1 MEDKYNSDDK
11 ITLVQDTPI
20 TSLGSE
26 INVENTNNDI
36 GNNMPSDVTDR
47 NQIETRK
54 NTLDNDDVKAPGNN
68 EFSFAEPVDNLDKT
82 EVLDV
87 VPSEPVVLSND
98 VNTTGVDTNTVEVG
112 SNMNVPMQYLENQSN
127 NIVSDAPQVT
137 EEPAFSFDAPANV
150 VDTLNNDSVANPSN
164 LNTTMEN
171 QNNEDSIDTSNV
183 STPVDSE
190 NSPTTLED
198 VPSTNIEVNQNTQDN
213 STVEPQSITEVP
225 ENNEV
230 KEENNND
237 IVITSGN
244 EEKTEN
250 KEIPENTKQEN
261 TPVPEK
267 KKKNK
272 SDVVITLIAVLLV
285 ILGIAGLLYYF
296 VFSKNTKSAIEL
308 GINTLSSKIYEINN
322 NLHLNDLSKSIGSLT
337 SGDNGYTNLKSG
349 TYELKVDTNL
359 EDFKDFT
366 NYTYHFTYLNGESP
380 KYNLKVVDNFFKNNI
395 VNIDALSKDNKTYI
409 RFNGV
414 DPSTYVT
421 ESDSNEIDV
430 NNKID
435 INTDELSNFDIEDFV
450 KTLTTSFK
458 KNLKNAKVTKSTES
472 IMIND
477 VTYDTKKESLILTPT
492 LLQNILN
499 DVMDSNEN
507 YRDLLED
514 ITFSD
519 NVVIDFYVDKKTDN
533 PIKIGYV
540 NNDYDCDILFIND
553 SLSLS
558 LTSNVD
564 SSKVEMSVKTNSNS
578 ANMSMIVTSS
588 LININ
593 LTADYSDLGTS
604 MNSNIAVSLDN
615 DEDTSNI
622 SLSIKGD
629 YQNLESIE
637 DIDISNPK
645 DLSEFNIENYRF
657 SFIGTPFY
665 NMFF

>member
-26 INVENTNNDI
+26 INVESTNNDI

-47 NQIETRK
+47 NQIETRE

-68 EFSFAEPVDNLDKT
+68 EFSFAESVDNLDKT

-87 VPSEPVVLSND
+87 VPSEQVVLNND
-98 VNTTGVDTNTVEVG
+98 VNTTGVDARPVEDI
-112 SNMNVPMQYLENQSN
+112 SNVDVPAQNIDNQSN
-127 NIVSDAPQVT
+127 NVVSDTPQVT
-137 EEPAFSFDAPANV
+137 GEPAFSFDAPVNV
-150 VDTLNNDSVANPSN
+150 GDTSNNDVVAISSDHNIKNSV
-164 LNTTMEN
+164 
-171 QNNEDSIDTSNV
+171 DTSNV
-183 STPVDSE
+183 STPADSE
-190 NSPTTLED
+190 NSPTTLGY

-213 STVEPQSITEVP
+213 LQVEPQSVTEVS

-250 KEIPENTKQEN
+250 KKISENTKQEN

-272 SDVVITLIAVLLV
+272 SDIVITLIAVLLV

-349 TYELKVDTNL
+349 SYELKVDTNL
-359 EDFKDFT
+359 ENFKDFT
-366 NYTYHFTYLNGESP
+366 NYTYHFTYLNGENP

-421 ESDSNEIDV
+421 NNNMGND
-430 NNKID
+430 NKID
-435 INTDELSNFDIEDFV
+435 INTDDLSDFDIEEFV

-458 KNLKNAKVTKSTES
+458 KNLKNAKVTKGTES
-472 IMIND
+472 IVIND
-477 VTYDTKKESLILTPT
+477 VTYDTKKESLVFTPI
-492 LLQNILN
+492 LLQDILN

-507 YRDLLED
+507 YRDLFKD
-514 ITFSD
+514 WP
-519 NVVIDFYVDKKTDN
+519 NV
-533 PIKIGYV
+533 
-540 NNDYDCDILFIND
+540 LF
-553 SLSLS
+553 
-558 LTSNVD
+558 
-564 SSKVEMSVKTNSNS
+564 
-578 ANMSMIVTSS
+578 
-588 LININ
+588 
-593 LTADYSDLGTS
+593 
-604 MNSNIAVSLDN
+604 
-615 DEDTSNI
+615 
-622 SLSIKGD
+622 
-629 YQNLESIE
+629 
-637 DIDISNPK
+637 
-645 DLSEFNIENYRF
+645 RF
-657 SFIGTPFY
+657 
-665 NMFF
+665 

>member
-36 GNNMPSDVTDR
+36 GNNMPSDVKDR
-47 NQIETRK
+47 NQIETSE
-54 NTLDNDDVKAPGNN
+54 NTLGNN
-68 EFSFAEPVDNLDKT
+68 ESEIPANNGLDIVEPVNNLDKT

-87 VPSEPVVLSND
+87 VPSEPVVLNND
-98 VNTTGVDTNTVEVG
+98 VNTTGVGASPVEDI
-112 SNMNVPMQYLENQSN
+112 SNVDVPAQNIETQSN
-127 NIVSDAPQVT
+127 NVVSDSPKVT
-137 EEPAFSFDAPANV
+137 EEPAFNFDVPADV
-150 VDTLNNDSVANPSN
+150 VDTLNNDVVANPSN
-164 LNTTMEN
+164 LNTTTEN

-183 STPVDSE
+183 STPVESE

-213 STVEPQSITEVP
+213 STVEPQSVTEVP

-250 KEIPENTKQEN
+250 QENPENTKQEN

-272 SDVVITLIAVLLV
+272 SDIVITLIAVLVV

-322 NLHLNDLSKSIGSLT
+322 NLHLNDLSKGIGSLT
-337 SGDNGYTNLKSG
+337 SGENGNTSLKSG
-349 TYELKVDTNL
+349 SYEIKLDTNL
-359 EDFKDFT
+359 EDFKNFT
-366 NYTYHFTYLNGESP
+366 NYTYHFTYLNGENP
-380 KYNLKVVDNFFKNNI
+380 KYNLKVVDNLFKNNV
-395 VNIDALSKDNKTYI
+395 VNIDALGKDNKTYI

-414 DPSTYVT
+414 DANTYVT
-421 ESDSNEIDV
+421 ENDSNDIDV
-430 NNKID
+430 DNKID
-435 INTDELSNFDIEDFV
+435 INTEDLVDIDIEDLV
-450 KTLTTSFK
+450 KTITTSFK
-458 KNLKNAKVTKSTES
+458 KNIKNVKVTKSTES

-499 DVMDSNEN
+499 DVIDSNKN

-519 NVVIDFYVDKKTDN
+519 NVVIDFYVDKKTN
-533 PIKIGYV
+533 SPIKIGYV

-553 SLSLS
+553 SLTLS
-558 LTSNVD
+558 LTSNAD
-564 SSKVEMSVKTNSNS
+564 SSKVEMSIKTSSNS

-604 MNSNIAVSLDN
+604 MSSNIAVSLGN
-615 DEDTSNI
+615 EEDTSNI

-629 YQNLESIE
+629 YQNLESIK

>member
-20 TSLGSE
+20 TSIGSE
-26 INVENTNNDI
+26 ISVENTNNDI

-47 NQIETRK
+47 NQIETRE

-87 VPSEPVVLSND
+87 VPSEPVVLNND
-98 VNTTGVDTNTVEVG
+98 VNTTRVDASPVEDISKVD
-112 SNMNVPMQYLENQSN
+112 VPAQNIETQSN
-127 NIVSDAPQVT
+127 NVVSEAPQVT
-137 EEPAFSFDAPANV
+137 EEPAFSFDAPADV
-150 VDTLNNDSVANPSN
+150 VDTANND
-164 LNTTMEN
+164 TQN

-183 STPVDSE
+183 STPADSE

-198 VPSTNIEVNQNTQDN
+198 VPSTNIEVTQNTQNNQQIDPHSVN
-213 STVEPQSITEVP
+213 EVP
-225 ENNEV
+225 
-230 KEENNND
+230 ENNND

-250 KEIPENTKQEN
+250 QENPENTKQEN

-272 SDVVITLIAVLLV
+272 SDIFITLIAVLVV

-322 NLHLNDLSKSIGSLT
+322 NLHLNDLSKGIGSLT
-337 SGDNGYTNLKSG
+337 SGENGNTSLKSG
-349 TYELKVDTNL
+349 SYEIKLDTNL
-359 EDFKDFT
+359 EDFKNLT
-366 NYTYHFTYLNGESP
+366 NYTYHFTYLNEENP
-380 KYNLKVVDNFFKNNI
+380 KYNLKVVDNLFKNNV
-395 VNIDALSKDNKTYI
+395 VNIDALGKDNKTYI

-414 DPSTYVT
+414 DANTYVT
-421 ESDSNEIDV
+421 ESDSNDIDV
-430 NNKID
+430 DNKID
-435 INTDELSNFDIEDFV
+435 INTEDLVDIDIEDLV
-450 KTLTTSFK
+450 NTITTSFK
-458 KNLKNAKVTKSTES
+458 KNIKNVKVTKSTES

-519 NVVIDFYVDKKTDN
+519 NVVIDFYVDKKTDS

-553 SLSLS
+553 SLTLS
-558 LTSNVD
+558 LTNNAD
-564 SSKVEMSVKTNSNS
+564 SSKVEMSIKTSSNS

-604 MNSNIAVSLDN
+604 MSSNIAVSLGN
-615 DEDTSNI
+615 EEDTSNI

-629 YQNLESIE
+629 YQNLESIK

>member
-20 TSLGSE
+20 TSIGSE
-26 INVENTNNDI
+26 ISVENTNNDI
-36 GNNMPSDVTDR
+36 GNNMPSDVEDR
-47 NQIETRK
+47 NQIETRE

-87 VPSEPVVLSND
+87 VPSEPVVLNND
-98 VNTTGVDTNTVEVG
+98 VNTTGVDASPVEDI
-112 SNMNVPMQYLENQSN
+112 SNVDVPAQNIETQSN
-127 NIVSDAPQVT
+127 NVVSEAPQVT
-137 EEPAFSFDAPANV
+137 EEPAFSFDAPADV
-150 VDTLNNDSVANPSN
+150 VDTVNND
-164 LNTTMEN
+164 TQN
-171 QNNEDSIDTSNV
+171 QNNEDGIDTSNV
-183 STPVDSE
+183 STPADSE
-190 NSPTTLED
+190 NSPTTLND
-198 VPSTNIEVNQNTQDN
+198 GPSTNIEVTQNTQNNQQIDPH
-213 STVEPQSITEVP
+213 SVTEVP

-250 KEIPENTKQEN
+250 QENPKNTKQEN

-272 SDVVITLIAVLLV
+272 SDIVITLMAVLVV

-322 NLHLNDLSKSIGSLT
+322 NLHLNDLSKGIGSLT
-337 SGDNGYTNLKSG
+337 SGENDYTSLKSG
-349 TYELKVDTNL
+349 SYEIKFDTNL
-359 EDFKDFT
+359 EDFKNFT
-366 NYTYHFTYLNGESP
+366 NYTYHFTYLNEENP
-380 KYNLKVVDNFFKNNI
+380 KYNLKVVDNLFKNNV
-395 VNIDALSKDNKTYI
+395 VNIDALGKDNKTYI

-414 DPSTYVT
+414 DANTYVT
-421 ESDSNEIDV
+421 ESDSNDIDV
-430 NNKID
+430 DNKID
-435 INTDELSNFDIEDFV
+435 INTEDLVDIDIEDLV
-450 KTLTTSFK
+450 NTITTSFK
-458 KNLKNAKVTKSTES
+458 KNIKNVKVTKSTES

-519 NVVIDFYVDKKTDN
+519 NVVIDFYVDKKTDS

-553 SLSLS
+553 SLTLS
-558 LTSNVD
+558 LTSNAD
-564 SSKVEMSVKTNSNS
+564 SSKVEMSIKTSSNS

-604 MNSNIAVSLDN
+604 MNSNIAVSIVD

-629 YQNLESIE
+629 YQNLESIG

-645 DLSEFNIENYRF
+645 DLNEFNIENYRF

>member
-26 INVENTNNDI
+26 ISVENTNNDI

-47 NQIETRK
+47 NQIKTSE
-54 NTLDNDDVKAPGNN
+54 NTLGNN
-68 EFSFAEPVDNLDKT
+68 ESEISANNGLDIAEPVDNLDKT

-87 VPSEPVVLSND
+87 VPSEPVVLNND
-98 VNTTGVDTNTVEVG
+98 VNTTRVDASPVEDI
-112 SNMNVPMQYLENQSN
+112 SNVDVPAQNIETQSN
-127 NIVSDAPQVT
+127 NVVSEAPQVT
-137 EEPAFSFDAPANV
+137 EEPAFSFDAPADV
-150 VDTLNNDSVANPSN
+150 VDTANND
-164 LNTTMEN
+164 TQN

-213 STVEPQSITEVP
+213 STVEPHSVNEVP

-250 KEIPENTKQEN
+250 KENPENTKQEN
-261 TPVPEK
+261 TSVPEK

-272 SDVVITLIAVLLV
+272 SDIVITLIAVLVV

-322 NLHLNDLSKSIGSLT
+322 NLHLNDLSKGIGSLT
-337 SGDNGYTNLKSG
+337 SGENGNTSLKSG
-349 TYELKVDTNL
+349 SYEIKLDTNL
-359 EDFKDFT
+359 EDFKNFT
-366 NYTYHFTYLNGESP
+366 NYTYHFTYLNGENP
-380 KYNLKVVDNFFKNNI
+380 KYNLKVVDNLFKNNV
-395 VNIDALSKDNKTYI
+395 VNIDALGKDNKTYI

-414 DPSTYVT
+414 DANTYVT
-421 ESDSNEIDV
+421 ENDSNDIDV
-430 NNKID
+430 DNKID
-435 INTDELSNFDIEDFV
+435 INTEDLVDIDIEDLV
-450 KTLTTSFK
+450 KTITTSFK
-458 KNLKNAKVTKSTES
+458 KNIKNVKVTKSTES

-519 NVVIDFYVDKKTDN
+519 NVVIDFYVDKKTN
-533 PIKIGYV
+533 SPIKIGYV

-553 SLSLS
+553 SLTLS
-558 LTSNVD
+558 LTSNAD
-564 SSKVEMSVKTNSNS
+564 SSKVEMSIKTSSNS

-604 MNSNIAVSLDN
+604 MSSNIAVSLGN
-615 DEDTSNI
+615 EEDTSNI

-629 YQNLESIE
+629 YQNLESIK

>member
-26 INVENTNNDI
+26 ISVENTNNDI
-36 GNNMPSDVTDR
+36 GNNMPSDVEDR
-47 NQIETRK
+47 NQIETSE
-54 NTLDNDDVKAPGNN
+54 NTLDNDDVKAPRNN

-87 VPSEPVVLSND
+87 VPSEPLVLSND
-98 VNTTGVDTNTVEVG
+98 VNTTRVDASPVEDI
-112 SNMNVPMQYLENQSN
+112 SNVDVPAQNIETQSN
-127 NIVSDAPQVT
+127 NIVSEAPQVT
-137 EEPAFSFDAPANV
+137 EEPAFSFDAPADV
-150 VDTLNNDSVANPSN
+150 VDTANND
-164 LNTTMEN
+164 TQN

-183 STPVDSE
+183 STPGDSE
-190 NSPTTLED
+190 NSPTTLND
-198 VPSTNIEVNQNTQDN
+198 GPSTNIEVTQNTQNNQQIDPHSVN
-213 STVEPQSITEVP
+213 EVP

-250 KEIPENTKQEN
+250 QENPENTKQEN

-272 SDVVITLIAVLLV
+272 SDIVITLMAVLV
-285 ILGIAGLLYYF
+285 VMLGIAGLLYYF

-322 NLHLNDLSKSIGSLT
+322 NLHLNDLSKGIGSLT
-337 SGDNGYTNLKSG
+337 SGENDYTSLKSG
-349 TYELKVDTNL
+349 SYEIKLDTNL
-359 EDFKDFT
+359 EDFKNLT
-366 NYTYHFTYLNGESP
+366 NYTYHFTYLNEENP
-380 KYNLKVVDNFFKNNI
+380 KYNLKVVDNLFKNNV
-395 VNIDALSKDNKTYI
+395 VNIDALGKDNKTYI

-414 DPSTYVT
+414 DANTYVT
-421 ESDSNEIDV
+421 ESDSNDIDV
-430 NNKID
+430 DNKID
-435 INTDELSNFDIEDFV
+435 INTEDLVDIDIEDLV
-450 KTLTTSFK
+450 NTITTSFK
-458 KNLKNAKVTKSTES
+458 KNIKNVKVTKSTES

-519 NVVIDFYVDKKTDN
+519 NVVIDFYVDKKTDS

-553 SLSLS
+553 SLTLS
-558 LTSNVD
+558 LTSNAD
-564 SSKVEMSVKTNSNS
+564 SSKVEMSIKTSSNS
-578 ANMSMIVTSS
+578 ASMKMIVTSS

-604 MNSNIAVSLDN
+604 MSSNIAVSLGN
-615 DEDTSNI
+615 EEDTSNI

-629 YQNLESIE
+629 YQNLESIK

>member
-26 INVENTNNDI
+26 ISVENTNNDI
-36 GNNMPSDVTDR
+36 GNNMPSDVEDR
-47 NQIETRK
+47 NQIETSE

-87 VPSEPVVLSND
+87 VPSEPLVLSEDISNVD
-98 VNTTGVDTNTVEVG
+98 VPAQNIET
-112 SNMNVPMQYLENQSN
+112 QSN
-127 NIVSDAPQVT
+127 NVVSEAPQVT
-137 EEPAFSFDAPANV
+137 EEPAFSFDAPADV
-150 VDTLNNDSVANPSN
+150 VDTANND
-164 LNTTMEN
+164 TQN

-183 STPVDSE
+183 STPADSE

-198 VPSTNIEVNQNTQDN
+198 VPSTNIEVTQNTQNNQQIDPHSVN
-213 STVEPQSITEVP
+213 EVP

-250 KEIPENTKQEN
+250 QENPENTKQEN

-272 SDVVITLIAVLLV
+272 SDIVITLIAVLVV
-285 ILGIAGLLYYF
+285 ILGIAVLLYYF

-322 NLHLNDLSKSIGSLT
+322 NLHLNDLSKGIGSLT
-337 SGDNGYTNLKSG
+337 SGENDYTSLKSG
-349 TYELKVDTNL
+349 SYEIKLDTNL
-359 EDFKDFT
+359 EDFKNLT
-366 NYTYHFTYLNGESP
+366 NYTYHFTYLNEENP
-380 KYNLKVVDNFFKNNI
+380 KYNLKVVDNLFKNNV
-395 VNIDALSKDNKTYI
+395 VNIDALGKDNKTYI

-414 DPSTYVT
+414 DANTYVT
-421 ESDSNEIDV
+421 ESDSNDIDV
-430 NNKID
+430 DNKID
-435 INTDELSNFDIEDFV
+435 INTEDLVDIDIEDLV
-450 KTLTTSFK
+450 NTITTSFK
-458 KNLKNAKVTKSTES
+458 KNIKNVKVTKSTES

-519 NVVIDFYVDKKTDN
+519 NVVIDFYVDKKTDS

-553 SLSLS
+553 SLTLS
-558 LTSNVD
+558 LTSNAD
-564 SSKVEMSVKTNSNS
+564 SSKVEMSIKTSSNS

-604 MNSNIAVSLDN
+604 MSSNIAVSLGN
-615 DEDTSNI
+615 EEDTSNI

-629 YQNLESIE
+629 YQNLESIK